1 MKKMKF
7 VAVLLSVSL
16 LFSGCNWSNLGKGA
30 AIGGGSGAAVGAGVG
45 ALIGK
50 GDDKGKAAGIGAAI
64 GSVVGAGVGM
74 LIGKKMDDAAKK
86 AAEIEGAA
94 VEEVTDVNGLQ
105 AVKVTFESG
114 ILFAFNS
121 STLSTKSKE
130 SLKEFSNILI
140 ENPTMNVNIYGHTDK
155 VGTEAANLKV
165 SQQRADAVAKY
176 LKSCGVTDKQMTEI
190 LGLGYSEYNEAL
202 SADENRRVEIY
213 LFASEEMIEEAEN
226 GTLK

>member
-16 LFSGCNWSNLGKGA
+16 LFSGCNWTNLGKGA
-30 AIGGGSGAAVGAGVG
+30 AIGGGAGAAVGAGVG
-45 ALIGK
+45 ALVGGNNK
-50 GDDKGKAAGIGAAI
+50 GAAAGIGAAI
-64 GSVVGAGVGM
+64 GAAVGSGVGM

-86 AAEIEGAA
+86 AAEIEGAE
-94 VEEVTDVNGLQ
+94 VEAVTDVNGLQ

-121 STLSTKSKE
+121 STLSTASKE
-130 SLKEFSNILI
+130 SLKEFSNILL
-140 ENPTMNVNIYGHTDK
+140 ENPTMNVDIYGHTDK

-176 LKSCGVTDKQMTEI
+176 LKSCGVPENQMIEI
-190 LGLGYSEYNEAL
+190 KGLGYSEYNEAL

-213 LFASEEMIEEAEN
+213 LFASQAMIEDAEN
-226 GTLK
+226 GTLL

>member
-7 VAVLLSVSL
+7 AAVLLSVSL
-16 LFSGCNWSNLGKGA
+16 LFSGCNWTNLGKGA
-30 AIGGGSGAAVGAGVG
+30 AIGGGSGAALGAGIG
-45 ALIGK
+45 ALVGGK
-50 GDDKGKAAGIGAAI
+50 NKGAAAGIGAAI
-64 GSVVGAGVGM
+64 GSVVGSGVGM

-94 VEEVTDVNGLQ
+94 VEEITDNNGLQ

-121 STLSTKSKE
+121 STLSSKSRE
-130 SLKEFSNILI
+130 SLKEFSLILL
-140 ENPTMNVNIYGHTDK
+140 ENPTMSVNIYGHTDK

-165 SQQRADAVAKY
+165 SKQRADAVANF
-176 LKSCGVTDKQMTEI
+176 LKSCGVNDKQMVEVA
-190 LGLGYSEYNEAL
+190 GLGYSEYNEAL

-213 LFASEEMIEEAEN
+213 LFASEEMIEDAEN
-226 GTLK
+226 GTLV